1 MADPFHDKLGVPPPV
16 RLSEYEQL
24 RRNLAW
30 LATHDLKTKLEDL
43 KMAVQT
49 LNEMIDSVQA
59 TEAQLIPAI
68 MALVAD
74 DATQHQRADALQAAA
89 DALTATGTTVDAAH
103 AATLRGMSSDLAN
116 LLTSLVPA
124 PPVTVPPVTVPP
136 VPTPPANTNPTGVAT
151 DPTSG
156 PTLPAVPPVPAVPAT
171 APDAPGGP
179 GGLPSGPGGLPGD
192 VPVPAT
198 PSLTP

>member
-16 RLSEYEQL
+16 RLPEYEQL

-136 VPTPPANTNPTGVAT
+136 ANTNPTGVAT

-171 APDAPGGP
+171 APDAP
-179 GGLPSGPGGLPGD
+179 SGPGGLPGD